1 MSVKHP
7 KSHSTTASPLV
18 PGLTNRPFP
27 LKRVVATLLLLAAA
41 VAATAV
47 LLPRPAQAKDA
58 MGMDSAE
65 TAKVKQLENYL
76 NAIATLSSR
85 FMQVTDQGQFAQGDF
100 FMARPGKMR
109 IDYDPPMPVLIVS
122 DGSWVMYKDEELDQI
137 SHIPLSQVPA
147 SMFIGAKVDF
157 FDDDLLITNFEDEA
171 GVQRL
176 TLQRSD
182 DPSEGSLTL
191 VFEAKPLQ
199 LRKWSVMDAQG
210 ITTTVSLLG
219 PKFGVKLASDL
230 FKVENKLL
238 SNPQN

>member
-1 MSVKHP
+1 MSVKHLN
-7 KSHSTTASPLV
+7 SPTPLSESGIA
-18 PGLTNRPFP
+18 GLTNRPFP
-27 LKRVVATLLLLAAA
+27 LKRVVATLLVIAAA

-47 LLPRPAQAKDA
+47 FLPKSAQAKDA
-58 MGMDSAE
+58 IGLDAKD
-65 TAKVKQLENYL
+65 TVKVKLLEDYL
-76 NAIATLSSR
+76 NAISTLSSR
-85 FMQVTDQGQFAQGDF
+85 FMQVTDQGQFAQGEF
-100 FMARPGKMR
+100 LMARPGKMR

-122 DGSWVMYKDEELDQI
+122 DGTWVMYKDEELDQI

-157 FDDDLLITNFEDEA
+157 FNDDLLITNFEDEA

-182 DPSEGSLTL
+182 DPAEGSLTL

-199 LRKWSVMDAQG
+199 LRKWSVIDAQG

-219 PKFGVKLASDL
+219 PKFGVDL
-230 FKVENKLL
+230 TGDMFKVENAS
-238 SNPQN
+238 SNRRNN